1 MFLTPQQ
8 ITQTRDHTVLNF
20 LELSS
25 AYFEAGH
32 RLSELMASAGRET
45 LQHGSK
51 HFSQLGH
58 GQLDTMTHFP
68 ATLWLEGS
76 TRQSRLLDNACTIIS
91 EAQKALIQSTEAQV
105 RVLDRIIF
113 TSINRVAKTAP
124 WEGEIALNTMRS
136 AMQSAELALHSISAA
151 AVDTVE
157 LAEQEV
163 HLVTESLTDNKPPRK
178 RSTPRTGANK
188 S

>member
-1 MFLTPQQ
+1 MLLTPQQ
-8 ITQTRDHTVLNF
+8 ITQSRDHTVLNF

-32 RLSELMASAGRET
+32 RLSELMASASRET
-45 LQHGSK
+45 LQHNSR
-51 HFSQLGH
+51 HFSLLGH
-58 GQLDTMTHFP
+58 GQLDSLIQFP

-76 TRQSRLLDNACTIIS
+76 TRHSRLLDNACSILG
-91 EAQKALIQSTEAQV
+91 EAQKALIQGAEAQV
-105 RVLDRIIF
+105 RVFDQIIF

-136 AMQSAELALHSISAA
+136 AMQSAEQALHGISTA
-151 AVDTVE
+151 AVDSVE

-163 HLVTESLTDNKPPRK
+163 HQMTASLSNNKTPRK
-178 RSTPRTGANK
+178 RQTPPPGSNK

>member
-8 ITQTRDHTVLNF
+8 ITQTRDHTVDNL

-25 AYFEAGH
+25 ACFDAGH
-32 RLSELMASAGRET
+32 RLSELFASAGRET

-68 ATLWLEGS
+68 TTLWLES
-76 TRQSRLLDNACTIIS
+76 SARQSRLLDNACAIIS
-91 EAQKALIQSTEAQV
+91 DAQKAMIQSTEAQV
-105 RVLDRIIF
+105 RVFDKIIF
-113 TSINRVAKTAP
+113 TSINRMAKTAP

-136 AMQSAELALHSISAA
+136 AMQSAELALHGFSAA

-163 HLVTESLTDNKPPRK
+163 HQITESLTDNKTPRK